1 MTPDEA
7 HPATG
12 AGAAQAHALAAES
25 SPDKPGLVA
34 RGKAVWTWVTHTRPM
49 RANARFGA
57 RGGGV
62 LSGGIAYAG
71 LFSVFA
77 ALTICF
83 TVFVR
88 VLGGNDKLRDQV
100 LKAIDKALPGVIDTG
115 DGSGGLVQPDKLVI
129 TSGLTVSSAIAV
141 VVLLLSAMAAVASL
155 RRSVR
160 AMFDDHAGGNAMLGK
175 ARELGGFLGM
185 ALAVLLSA
193 IITIAVTTATQ
204 WVFGALG
211 WGGAT
216 TTVLTVVGVLIAFV
230 VDASVFILI
239 VTVLAGQ
246 HPPRKDLLLGATL
259 AGIGLGVVRILG
271 TSVVAGTA
279 TKNPLFSTVIVFVTL
294 LLWINLIARIVLL
307 AAAWTANPPFLD
319 PEAQA
324 AQES

>member
-1 MTPDEA
+1 MTPDDA
-7 HPATG
+7 HPAAG

-25 SPDKPGLVA
+25 PPEKPGLVA

-83 TVFVR
+83 TAFVKL
-88 VLGGNDKLRDQV
+88 LGGNENLRDQV
-100 LKAIDKALPGVIDTG
+100 LKAIDKALPGIIDTG
-115 DGSGGLVQPDKLVI
+115 DGNGLVKPDKLVI

-160 AMFDDHAGGNAMLGK
+160 AMFDDSAGGNAMLGK

-216 TTVLTVVGVLIAFV
+216 TSVLTVVGVLIAFV

-271 TSVVAGTA
+271 TSIVAGTA
-279 TKNPLFSTVIVFVTL
+279 TKNPLFSTVVVFVTL